1 MQLIRGKH
9 FSLCLTIFSDS
20 KSIIF
25 FWYLMLTRIDVEMFL
40 AIHSQ
45 PNIPSARCSI
55 LYLGDPNFFLL
66 STLFILK
73 WKRLERRVLD
83 DGIIYT
89 IYTKQNRI
97 LWIRWNHLRVGLSI
111 LFTMFRGNDFVLNF
125 FIISK

>member
-1 MQLIRGKH
+1 MQLIRGKQ

-25 FWYLMLTRIDVEMFL
+25 FWYLMLTGIDIEMFL

-97 LWIRWNHLRVGLSI
+97 LWIRWNHLRVGLCI